1 MTDDPLTPDDRA
13 TLARLLRRILRDA
26 KFPFSDA
33 NSELRRILEKL
44 EPPPPEKKPAPP
56 PLPTG
61 RSGVLESRKRQRR
74 SRVLPG

>member
-1 MTDDPLTPDDRA
+1 MIADDPLTPDDRA
-13 TLARLLRRILRDA
+13 ILARLLRRVLRDA

-33 NSELRRILEKL
+33 NSELRRILGKL
-44 EPPPPEKKPAPP
+44 EPSAKAEPKPTPP

-74 SRVLPG
+74 GR